1 MVDKN
6 RWNSKV
12 LWKIW
17 IIYNFVK
24 LFFVEDEIDFM
35 KDVFGFMSS

>member
-6 RWNSKV
+6 RWNLKV

-24 LFFVEDEIDFM
+24 LFFDEDEIDFM